1 MTPFLENNLEL
12 AYPFEDGTELSL
24 TAAVGD
30 AAVVSDQPGP
40 YVVEL
45 FDPQYPAMAANF
57 RLRISGANG
66 VFLDT
71 TGCTVVTIGAF
82 EFVSMTDGT
91 TGATA
96 RFMLATERIGSIG
109 ALPAP
114 ATLVASAC
122 YETSSGLNTLQG
134 LQGDVVLEL
143 PDYCVAT
150 QETDGAVTLAFQDPA
165 DRVDCG
171 GGPAAAR
178 LFALGGASA
187 DSSGSLH
194 IDAAGCYRLVPVPG
208 TPGLLH
214 LMNFCDPC
222 VHCEDIDA
230 LQTKLTAQA
239 SYYHQ
244 LGAIHVD
251 QFNRYQNAVAAANA
265 KTAAVQSGADISVP
279 SGFIDFV
286 GRVFNRPYFN
296 QVYVA
301 VVNNTLH
308 TISVSLT
315 MTILD
320 PAVQSQLTMSPHSLL
335 VTKTLSGGAP
345 FASFAG
351 FPGNVTF
358 DLDPQDSV
366 GFNTELQRM
375 SVAVGAPV
383 SSSWRLAATVT
394 FTGGPAPLPA
404 PASITKLLTPTIEL
418 FGAPLSSVPP

>member
-12 AYPFEDGTELSL
+12 AYPFADGTTASL

-30 AAVVSDQPGP
+30 AAVVAPQPGP
-40 YVVEL
+40 YVVDL
-45 FDPQYPAMAANF
+45 FDPQYPAMALNF
-57 RLRISGANG
+57 RLRILGANG
-66 VFLDT
+66 TLLDT
-71 TGCTVVTIGAF
+71 TGCTEEVIGAF
-82 EFVSMTDGT
+82 TFVSMTDVAR
-91 TGATA
+91 GATA
-96 RFMLATERIGSIG
+96 RFMLATDRIGSIG

-114 ATLVASAC
+114 AELVTSVC
-122 YETSSGLNTLQG
+122 YETLPGLSSLQG

-143 PDYCVAT
+143 PDYCTAT
-150 QETDGAVTLAFQDPA
+150 QGSDGALTLDFQDPV

-171 GGPAAAR
+171 GPGNAR
-178 LFALGGASA
+178 VFALGGATA
-187 DSSGSLH
+187 DSLGSLH
-194 IDAAGCYRLVPVPG
+194 IDAAQCYRLVPVPG
-208 TPGLLH
+208 TPGLLR

-244 LGAIHVD
+244 LGAIQVD
-251 QFNRYQNAVAAANA
+251 QFNRYQAAVAAANA

-308 TISVSLT
+308 TISVDLT
-315 MTILD
+315 LSILD
-320 PAVQSQLTMSPHSLL
+320 PAVGSQLTVSPHSLL
-335 VTKTLSGGAP
+335 VTKTLSGGDP

-351 FPGNVTF
+351 FPGTVVFN
-358 DLDPQDSV
+358 LDPQDSV

-375 SVAVGAPV
+375 SVTTGAPT
-383 SSSWRLAATVT
+383 SSSWRLTATVT
-394 FTGGPAPLPA
+394 FTGGPLPLPA
-404 PASITKLLTPTIEL
+404 PATITKLLTPTIQL
-418 FGAPLSSVPP
+418 FGAPLTTVTP